1 MNTLEI
7 EEDLLEPVEAWCTET
22 ELVVRLADGV
32 RLATPLWWYPTLAG
46 ATQEDRN
53 AIELSPFGLHWPALN
68 EDLSIE
74 GMLKG
79 QKYPNAKPPAQAAE

>member
-7 EEDLLEPVEAWCTET
+7 EEDLLEPAEAWCTET

-32 RLATPLWWYPTLAG
+32 RLATPLWWYPPLLS
-46 ATQEDRN
+46 ATAEQRDR
-53 AIELSPFGLHWPALN
+53 IELSPYGLHWPELD

-79 QKYPNAKPPAQAAE
+79 QKYPDAKPPAQAAE